1 MLKTK
6 RIKPQTSYN
15 LNIVV
20 HLFFL
25 IFSLSS
31 KSFAQPSFKWA
42 NYIGSE
48 YVDGCSAMAL
58 DSSENIFLA
67 GHFGLVPKSI
77 PTNISVDFDLSANE
91 SNLTTTGESKIF
103 VTKRDADGNLLWAR
117 EFGKG
122 LITNNTYEY
131 LRSHEINISSIAT
144 DLVGNVY
151 VTGNFEGEVN
161 FSTNSTPQ
169 ILTATNS
176 SNVYIL
182 KLDKDGTSEWSK
194 KLEHGSNQ
202 GIANSIRIDR
212 NKNIYTTG
220 TFGQSISF
228 KLKNGTIKTLNNVA
242 NESSSS
248 IYIAKLDESGDI
260 LWVKSILNSTF
271 DEYIAYLGGPND
283 AMSLDN
289 EGNILLGGSSFS
301 NATPPSNNGVQ
312 TRYDLIYDKDGP
324 SEHIEKATVGSS
336 NGFSYVMKIDSEGIF
351 KWIARNEPIDPNPD
365 LEGTSTVNSVTTDK
379 NGNVYYIGNLLDGG
393 SIDVDPTSGVKK
405 LVPYPDPSFIGS
417 RSFGSYDLY
426 ITKLDKDGK
435 FIFARQINGESI
447 TQTRSITV
455 NSGGEIFVFGNTY
468 EGGKLDYN
476 PLSPIQ
482 KMPSGNIGEKSYKM
496 FLLKLTSEGKYAW
509 AGEFGYTGFHSLPG
523 QVAVNKTG
531 CNIYLGSTIGTQYG
545 PPNLSLPSQTDPH
558 EFEPRDYDPGDGT
571 ANITTKG
578 WRDIY
583 FSKFSDNSAP
593 PPSITPTGS
602 LEFCQ
607 GDSVILDAGSGFES
621 YKWSPNG
628 ETTQTIKVNT
638 AGNYTVAITGDC
650 GNQISSPIT
659 TIINPLPII
668 DLTPD
673 FSVPEGTETI
683 LTASSTGVLTYNW
696 SPSDGLSCSD
706 CASPTVT
713 IEQPTDY
720 CVTIMNTD
728 SCKTTECVKIS
739 IDLLCGELFV
749 PNSFSPNNDKI
760 NDFLEVKVKED
771 CIESFEFSI
780 FNRWGEKVFES
791 SKITDSW
798 DGKFEGKEL
807 DNAVFVYYLKTKLKS
822 SAEPII
828 KKGNVSI
835 IK

>member
-1 MLKTK
+1 MKTAIRK
-6 RIKPQTSYN
+6 KKLSF
-15 LNIVV
+15 LSL
-20 HLFFL
+20 LFICVL
-25 IFSLSS
+25 CSINQSW
-31 KSFAQPSFKWA
+31 AQPTFKWA
-42 NYIGSE
+42 KSIGSE

-67 GHFGLVPKSI
+67 GHIGLVPKSI
-77 PTNISVDFDLSANE
+77 PTNISVDFDLGPDE
-91 SNLTTTGESKIF
+91 HNLTTTGSSKIF
-103 VTKRDADGNLLWAR
+103 VTKRNSEGDFLWAR
-117 EFGKG
+117 EFGSGMIKG
-122 LITNNTYEY
+122 KNDPNSLNE
-131 LRSHEINISSIAT
+131 LSVASIAT
-144 DLVGNVY
+144 DLDGNVY
-151 VTGNFEGEVN
+151 ITGQFKGTID
-161 FSTNSTPQ
+161 FSTDATPKL
-169 ILTATNS
+169 LTPTTSDNA
-176 SNVYIL
+176 YLL
-182 KLDKDGTSEWSK
+182 KLDKDGKFVWVKQLESSTS
-194 KLEHGSNQ
+194 Q
-202 GIANSIRIDR
+202 GTISAIRVDR
-212 NKNIYTTG
+212 NNNIYAVGSFDG
-220 TFGQSISF
+220 TISF
-228 KLKNGTIKTLNNVA
+228 KFKNGSTKTLTNPTVPSIA
-242 NESSSS
+242 C
-248 IYIAKLDESGDI
+248 IYIAKLNKDGDFI
-260 LWVKSILNSTF
+260 WVKQIANSTINNFQTYLEPTTDVIALDLDGNLLLGASTKNSGSYTDVLTGLTVQNSVIF
-271 DEYIAYLGGPND
+271 DLGG
-283 AMSLDN
+283 A
-289 EGNILLGGSSFS
+289 
-301 NATPPSNNGVQ
+301 
-312 TRYDLIYDKDGP
+312 
-324 SEHIEKATVGSS
+324 SEQIEKPLQGSEY
-336 NGFSYVMKIDSEGIF
+336 GFSYVIKIDPDGKF
-351 KWIARNEPIDPNPD
+351 KWIARNDPTAVGVFG
-365 LEGTSTVNSVTTDK
+365 EAISSVSGISTDK
-379 NGNVYYIGNLLDGG
+379 FGNVYYLGNFSNGPVN
-393 SIDVDPTSGVKK
+393 IAGVKK
-405 LVPYPDPSFIGS
+405 FSENPLSSSTNHERGTS
-417 RSFGSYDLY
+417 DLY
-426 ITKLDKDGK
+426 ITKLDKDG
-435 FIFARQINGESI
+435 N
-447 TQTRSITV
+447 
-455 NSGGEIFVFGNTY
+455 FVFGRQISGNTIIRSRSLAINSASEILVY
-468 EGGKLDYN
+468 GNVNESGLIDYD

-482 KMPSGNIGEKSYKM
+482 KLPTGNIGEKSYKM

-509 AGEFGYTGFHSLPG
+509 AGEFGYTSFFDQPG
-523 QVAVNKTG
+523 HIALSKSG
-531 CNIYLGSTIGTQYG
+531 CSVYLGSTIGSVYG
-545 PPNLSLPSQTDPH
+545 APNVDNPNQTDPH